1 MANKGLCKFEPA
13 DINACGS
20 EWQEYKRL
28 FEIHLDAKGL
38 YGAEGRQKVG
48 QLLKCMGQQSIAIYD
63 SFTWAPAVPA
73 ILADQTNSIAAQAE
87 IPGEDKYD
95 LQTVLMPILE
105 YTGTEVSRGKNFL
118 AVPEVL
124 IKAYKILLLS

>member
-1 MANKGLCKFEPA
+1 MAEDRLCKFEPA

-20 EWQEYKRL
+20 ERQEYKRL

-73 ILADQTNSIAAQAE
+73 IQADQANGIAAQAE
-87 IPGEDKYD
+87 IPGEDKY
-95 LQTVLMPILE
+95 
-105 YTGTEVSRGKNFL
+105 NF
-118 AVPEVL
+118 
-124 IKAYKILLLS
+124 